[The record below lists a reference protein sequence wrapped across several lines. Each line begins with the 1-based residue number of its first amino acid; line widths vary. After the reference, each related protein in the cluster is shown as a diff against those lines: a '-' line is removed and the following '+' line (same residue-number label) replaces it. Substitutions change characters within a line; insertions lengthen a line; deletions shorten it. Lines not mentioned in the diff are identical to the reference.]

1 MNALIKSL
9 LIAGTIVVST
19 PTPLVAQELDVDTIV
34 HNASAQAY
42 YQGENGRARAHMTIV
57 DAQGRER
64 IREFTILRTDVGD
77 EDNGDQKFFVLFS
90 RPADVNGTTFLV
102 WKNTQGDDDRW
113 LYLPALDL
121 VRRIAASDERTS
133 FVGSHFFYED
143 VSGRS
148 PLEDAHELVET
159 TDLYFVVDSR
169 PIDTRAAEFIR
180 YRSYIHRE
188 SFVPVRIEYF
198 DSNDTLY
205 RTYSALEV
213 ETHDGY
219 PTVVASEIE
228 DTRSGGRTRLRFEDI
243 AYDID
248 LPDGVF
254 QERYLRNPP
263 RALLGR

>member
-1 MNALIKSL
+1 MNTVTKLLMAGAVTLSL
-9 LIAGTIVVST
+9 PTSVAAQERDVETIVR
-19 PTPLVAQELDVDTIV
+19 
-34 HNASAQAY
+34 NASAQAY
-42 YQGENGRARAHMTIV
+42 YQGENGRARARMTIV
-57 DAQGRER
+57 DAQDRER
-64 IREFTILRTDVGD
+64 IREFTILRTDVGN

-102 WKNTQGDDDRW
+102 WKNTQDDDDRW

-143 VSGRS
+143 ISGRS
-148 PLEDAHELVET
+148 PLEDEHELIET
-159 TDLYFVVDSR
+159 TDLYFVVESR
-169 PIDTRAAEFIR
+169 PKDPSAAEFVR
-180 YRSYIHRE
+180 YRSYIHQE

-198 DSNDTLY
+198 DADDTIY
-205 RTYSALEV
+205 RTYTALEV

-243 AYDID
+243 AYDIE
-248 LPDGVF
+248 LPEGVF

-263 RALLGR
+263 RVLLGR